1 MTRRGPQGPRRT
13 NPAPDAPPKADWR
26 GEDPNL
32 EFEKARYADPIASR
46 ELILKHLSESE
57 EPLTAARLAKH
68 LGLDTDRQR
77 DALAKRLAA
86 MVRDGQA
93 IEGPNG
99 FAIAGD
105 GERVAGR
112 VRGRANGDVLVLP
125 DDGSAPLV
133 LARADTATLM
143 HNDRVEVLAVG
154 MNDRGRRIA
163 RLIQRTSDGPVK
175 IGGVW
180 RSAHG
185 HGQFQPEDPGH
196 WYPVSVSAR
205 ERHGA
210 EEGDNVVVEITKR
223 PLGDSPAHG
232 RVIQVLDDLRPSDLA
247 ARFAILR
254 HDLPE
259 EFPPDVL
266 HEANLFD
273 PTVRPEDREG
283 REDLRDLPLATI
295 DGEDAKDFDDA
306 VYAEPVRGGG
316 WRLVVA
322 IADVSYYVRYGSK
335 LDAEAR
341 SRATSVY
348 FPDRVIAM
356 LPEHLS
362 NHLCSLM
369 PRVERLAFVCDMRVS
384 KTGKL
389 SRGRF
394 YEAVIRSHQRLT
406 YDQAWSY
413 LEHPEDP
420 AADSI
425 VPEVR
430 TSLENLHAVY
440 GALKKAR
447 DARGALD
454 FRGGETK
461 ARIGEN
467 GKIEGFY
474 AVLRNDAHRL
484 IEECMIAANVEAAV
498 ALRLAKAGSLY
509 RVHGQP
515 EDKRVTELQKVLS
528 ALQVGA
534 TFSEKPTPR
543 EFRQLTE
550 KLAARPDGLL
560 LESLVIRS
568 LAQAVYQQTNIGH
581 FGLALEEYAHFTS
594 PIRRYPDLLVHRA
607 LKAAV
612 LHNTVSGRKYTTA
625 ELQVLGQ
632 ESSQRERRADEASR
646 DVMGYLKCLYLEPRV
661 GEIFDAT
668 ISSALEFGL
677 FVQLKEAP
685 IDGLVHISAIPGDY
699 WELENG
705 GMGLVG
711 RSTGRRW
718 QMGDSVRVRL
728 SRVDLTQRQIDFEL
742 VDSEAVSHGTVRAP
756 RLGWASSRPRS
767 GNSGGGGHRG
777 GGSAR
782 GSEGRGSRGGAG
794 GSGNRGGSGGAG
806 QGTSSGGQ
814 GSGSG
819 GQGSSGS
826 GPGSGGG
833 QGSSGSG
840 PGSDGGGQ
848 GSNGGG
854 RGKRSGGRGRRGRR
868 G

>member
-1 MTRRGPQGPRRT
+1 MTRRGPKGSR
-13 NPAPDAPPKADWR
+13 PPKSADAQASSDWR

-32 EFEKARYADPIASR
+32 EFEKSRYADPIASR
-46 ELILKHLSESE
+46 ELLLKHLSEAD
-57 EPLTAARLAKH
+57 EPLTAARLAKR
-68 LGLDTDRQR
+68 LGLETDRQR

-93 IEGPNG
+93 IEGPSG
-99 FAIAGD
+99 FAPAGD

-125 DDGSAPLV
+125 DDGSAPLI

-154 MNDRGRRIA
+154 MNERGRRIA
-163 RLIQRTSDGPVK
+163 RLIRRTSEGPRH
-175 IGGVW
+175 IGGIW
-180 RSAHG
+180 RA
-185 HGQFQPEDPGH
+185 GQGRGRVEPEDPGH
-196 WYPVSVSAR
+196 WYSVEVGAR

-210 EEGDNVVVEITKR
+210 EEGDNVIVEVTKR
-223 PLGDSPAHG
+223 PQGDAPAHG
-232 RVIQVLDDLRPSDLA
+232 RVVEVLEGLRPSHLA

-266 HEANLFD
+266 HEANLFE
-273 PTVRPEDREG
+273 PTVRAEDRAG
-283 REDLRDLPLATI
+283 REDLRELPLVTI
-295 DGEDAKDFDDA
+295 DGADAKDFDDA

-322 IADVSYYVRYGSK
+322 IADVSFYVRYGSK
-335 LDAEAR
+335 LDLEAR
-341 SRATSVY
+341 ARATSVY
-348 FPDRVIAM
+348 FPDRVLAM

-369 PRVERLAFVCDMRVS
+369 PRVERLAFVCDVRVS
-384 KTGKL
+384 KAGKL

-394 YEAVIRSHQRLT
+394 YTAVIRSHARLT
-406 YDQAWSY
+406 YDQAWEY
-413 LEHPEDP
+413 LENPQAP
-420 AADSI
+420 AHNALA
-425 VPEVR
+425 PEVR
-430 TSLENLHAVY
+430 DSLQNLYAIY

-461 ARIGEN
+461 ARIGDD

-474 AVLRNDAHRL
+474 AVMRNDAHRM

-498 ALRLAKAGSLY
+498 ALRTAKAASLF

-543 EFRQLTE
+543 EFRQLTD

-560 LESLVIRS
+560 LEGLVIRS

-612 LHNTVSGRKYTTA
+612 LHDTTSGRKYSTA
-625 ELQVLGQ
+625 ELQTLGA

-661 GEIFDAT
+661 GETFDAT

-699 WELENG
+699 WELESG

-711 RSTGRRW
+711 QRTGRRW

-742 VDSEAVSHGTVRAP
+742 VDPDAAASHGTVRAP
-756 RLGWASSRPRS
+756 RRGGSESRS
-767 GNSGGGGHRG
+767 RG
-777 GGSAR
+777 GGAAR
-782 GSEGRGSRGGAG
+782 RPIRRRRPRRRSTGWPRRPGLKLMPEGRVGAVIVKVV
-794 GSGNRGGSGGAG
+794 SFGA
-806 QGTSSGGQ
+806 
-814 GSGSG
+814 
-819 GQGSSGS
+819 
-826 GPGSGGG
+826 
-833 QGSSGSG
+833 
-840 PGSDGGGQ
+840 
-848 GSNGGG
+848 
-854 RGKRSGGRGRRGRR
+854 RAARV
-868 G
+868 

>member
-1 MTRRGPQGPRRT
+1 MTRRGPKGARG
-13 NPAPDAPPKADWR
+13 APSGDQQADSTDWR

-32 EFEKARYADPIASR
+32 EFEKSRYAEPIASR
-46 ELILKHLSESE
+46 ELLLKHLAEAQ
-57 EPLTAARLAKH
+57 EPLTAARLAKR
-68 LGLDTDRQR
+68 LGLDSDKQR
-77 DALAKRLAA
+77 DALTKRLAA

-99 FAIAGD
+99 FGIAGD

-154 MNDRGRRIA
+154 MNERGRRIA
-163 RLIQRTSDGPVK
+163 RLIRRTSDGPK
-175 IGGVW
+175 QLGGIW
-180 RSAHG
+180 RTTQG
-185 HGQFQPEDPGH
+185 RGRVEPEDPGH
-196 WYPVSVSAR
+196 WYTVEVAQR
-205 ERHGA
+205 DRHRA
-210 EEGDNVVVEITKR
+210 QDGDNVVVDITKR
-223 PLGDSPAHG
+223 PQGDSPAQG
-232 RVIQVLDDLRPSDLA
+232 RIIEVLDNARPSDLA

-259 EFPPDVL
+259 AFPPDVL
-266 HEANLFD
+266 HEANLFE
-273 PTVRPEDREG
+273 PEVKAEDRAG
-283 REDLRDLPLATI
+283 REDLRELPLVTI
-295 DGEDAKDFDDA
+295 DGADAKDFDDA

-335 LDAEAR
+335 LDLEAR
-341 SRATSVY
+341 ARATSVY
-348 FPDRVIAM
+348 FPDRVLAM

-394 YEAVIRSHQRLT
+394 YEAVIRSHARLT
-406 YDQAWSY
+406 YDQAWAY
-413 LEHPEDP
+413 LENPQGAAGDALAP
-420 AADSI
+420 A
-425 VPEVR
+425 VR
-430 TSLENLHAVY
+430 TSLHSLYAIY
-440 GALKKAR
+440 GVLKKAR

-467 GKIEGFY
+467 GRIDGFY
-474 AVLRNDAHRL
+474 AVMRNDAHRM

-498 ALRLAKAGSLY
+498 ALRVAKAGALF

-515 EDKRVTELQKVLS
+515 EDKRVTELQKVLN

-534 TFSEKPTPR
+534 IFSEKPTPR
-543 EFRQLTE
+543 EFRQLTD
-550 KLAARPDGLL
+550 KLVARPDGLL
-560 LESLVIRS
+560 LESLIIRS

-612 LHNTVSGRKYTTA
+612 LHNTTSGRKYTTA
-625 ELQVLGQ
+625 ELQALGA

-661 GEIFDAT
+661 GETFDAT

-711 RSTGRRW
+711 QRTGRRW

-728 SRVDLTQRQIDFEL
+728 TRVDLTQRQIDFEL
-742 VDSEAVSHGTVRAP
+742 LDADAAVSHGTVRAP
-756 RLGWASSRPRS
+756 RRG
-767 GNSGGGGHRG
+767 GNGGGG
-777 GGSAR
+777 AR
-782 GSEGRGSRGGAG
+782 
-794 GSGNRGGSGGAG
+794 RGGSGG
-806 QGTSSGGQ
+806 
-814 GSGSG
+814 
-819 GQGSSGS
+819 
-826 GPGSGGG
+826 
-833 QGSSGSG
+833 
-840 PGSDGGGQ
+840 
-848 GSNGGG
+848 GG
-854 RGKRSGGRGRRGRR
+854 RGGKQGGRGGRH
-868 G
+868 

>member
-1 MTRRGPQGPRRT
+1 MTRRGPRGSRRSQST
-13 NPAPDAPPKADWR
+13 DAATAKPTDWS

-32 EFEKARYADPIASR
+32 ELEKQRYADPIASR
-46 ELILKHLSESE
+46 ELLLKHLSEAP
-57 EPLTAARLAKH
+57 EPLTAARLAKR
-68 LGLDTDRQR
+68 LGITTDGQR
-77 DALAKRLAA
+77 EALAKRLAA

-99 FAIAGD
+99 FATAGE

-112 VRGRANGDVLVLP
+112 LKGRSNGDVLVMP

-133 LARADTATLM
+133 LARADTASLM

-163 RLIQRTSDGPVK
+163 RLIRRTGDAPK
-175 IGGVW
+175 HIGGVFHSMQGAG
-180 RSAHG
+180 RVE
-185 HGQFQPEDPGH
+185 PEDPGH
-196 WYPVSVSAR
+196 WYTVDVGAR
-205 ERHGA
+205 QAHGA
-210 EEGDNVVVEITKR
+210 HDGDNVIVEITRR
-223 PLGDSPAHG
+223 PQGSAPAHG
-232 RVIQVLDDLRPSDLA
+232 RVVEVLHDARPSDLA

-266 HEANLFD
+266 HEANRFD
-273 PTVRPEDREG
+273 PDVRAEDRAG
-283 REDLRDLPLATI
+283 REDLRDLPLVTI
-295 DGEDAKDFDDA
+295 DGADAKDFDDA
-306 VYAEPVRGGG
+306 VYAEPVSGGG

-322 IADVSYYVRYGSK
+322 IADVSYYVRYGTP
-335 LDAEAR
+335 LDREAR
-341 SRATSVY
+341 ARATSVY

-369 PRVERLAFVCDMRVS
+369 PRVERLAFVCDMRVG

-394 YEAVIRSHQRLT
+394 YEAVIRSHARLT
-406 YDQAWSY
+406 YDEAWSY
-413 LEHPEDP
+413 LENPG
-420 AADSI
+420 AAANEQLTPPIRASLDS
-425 VPEVR
+425 
-430 TSLENLHAVY
+430 LHAVY

-454 FRGGETK
+454 FRGGEVK
-461 ARIGEN
+461 ARIGDN
-467 GKIEGFY
+467 GTIEGFY
-474 AVLRNDAHRL
+474 AVTRNDAHRL
-484 IEECMIAANVEAAV
+484 IEECMIAANVQAAV
-498 ALRLAKAGSLY
+498 ALRMAKASSLF

-515 EDKRVTELQKVLS
+515 EDKRVTELQKVLH

-543 EFRQLTE
+543 EFRQLVERLT
-550 KLAARPDGLL
+550 ARPDGLL
-560 LESLVIRS
+560 LEGLVIRS

-612 LHNTVSGRKYTTA
+612 LDNVTSGRKYSVA
-625 ELQVLGQ
+625 ELQTLGA
-632 ESSQRERRADEASR
+632 ESSQRERRADEAAR

-661 GEIFDAT
+661 GEVFDAT

-699 WELENG
+699 WELESG

-711 RSTGRRW
+711 QRTGRRW
-718 QMGDSVRVRL
+718 QMGDEVRVRL
-728 SRVDLTQRQIDFEL
+728 TRVDLTQRQIDFEL
-742 VDSEAVSHGTVRAP
+742 LDGEGAVSQGTVRAP
-756 RLGWASSRPRS
+756 RTGGADNRSRR
-767 GNSGGGGHRG
+767 GGGGGGGGGGPKRG
-777 GGSAR
+777 GGAGGSSGR
-782 GSEGRGSRGGAG
+782 GNRGGGKRGSRGG
-794 GSGNRGGSGGAG
+794 RG
-806 QGTSSGGQ
+806 
-814 GSGSG
+814 
-819 GQGSSGS
+819 
-826 GPGSGGG
+826 
-833 QGSSGSG
+833 
-840 PGSDGGGQ
+840 
-848 GSNGGG
+848 
-854 RGKRSGGRGRRGRR
+854 
-868 G
+868 